1 MSLFDKLVP
10 HTWTPNSDFLMDVL
24 MVINSRSAVQY
35 IGKIY
40 DDMELLQWGE
50 ARKVRSDN
58 YLIIHVQLLSFF

>member
-24 MVINSRSAVQY
+24 MAINSRSAVQY

-50 ARKVRSDN
+50 ARKVRSDI